1 MEEFGKEFFQLCLKQ
16 KHKILKSVGNT
27 LCDFLNN
34 VDNFYELFSS
44 EDEYELIRPPTFHC
58 TVQKDNQQLLLH
70 YYSSRQGWESF
81 IKGAVKCAAQLLF
94 NSSVYIKVVDKKR
107 HAAVQQ
113 NRKYSDDRRHVVFEI
128 WQTCQGVKLN
138 YSSTNSNQGVVSTD
152 PGDLNISALTL
163 CTTFPFHII
172 FDEKLEIQ
180 QLGMLLFRLIG
191 RTLVTRGKKI
201 ATHFEIV
208 RPAIAPEFSS
218 FLCRINSLF
227 YMRLKPHKNGVEH
240 KLMELKGQM
249 IHLPEFDSILFLGS
263 PVVESLEQL
272 QGRGL
277 FLSDIPIHDATRDL
291 ILVSE
296 QALAQET
303 LKKRMEQLKQ
313 QLQETS
319 DELANEKRKTEEILE
334 SVFPLDIAKKLTH
347 KEPVPARLIDNVT
360 MLFSDIVGF
369 TSICSRCAPM
379 DVVEMLNSLYTKF
392 DKLCGELDLYK
403 VNWNV

>member
-1 MEEFGKEFFQLCLKQ
+1 
-16 KHKILKSVGNT
+16 
-27 LCDFLNN
+27 
-34 VDNFYELFSS
+34 
-44 EDEYELIRPPTFHC
+44 
-58 TVQKDNQQLLLH
+58 
-70 YYSSRQGWESF
+70 
-81 IKGAVKCAAQLLF
+81 
-94 NSSVYIKVVDKKR
+94 
-107 HAAVQQ
+107 
-113 NRKYSDDRRHVVFEI
+113 
-128 WQTCQGVKLN
+128 
-138 YSSTNSNQGVVSTD
+138 
-152 PGDLNISALTL
+152 
-163 CTTFPFHII
+163 
-172 FDEKLEIQ
+172 
-180 QLGMLLFRLIG
+180 
-191 RTLVTRGKKI
+191 
-201 ATHFEIV
+201 
-208 RPAIAPEFSS
+208 
-218 FLCRINSLF
+218 
-227 YMRLKPHKNGVEH
+227 
-240 KLMELKGQM
+240 MELKGQM